1 MKRKASIRVM
11 IMVPVLL
18 LGFVSIFS
26 NVMSLTN
33 LRKVN
38 TTASTI
44 ADDYMAA
51 INELDVICQSS
62 KNIHTLALS
71 HIVAT
76 DFETMTNVISEIEA
90 QEAALD
96 QTMADY
102 NKYVTSDSTASYDKM
117 LADYK
122 SFREA
127 VMILLAQSA
136 AQKTKD
142 AYATANGLVADSSKQ
157 LSEDINDII
166 VAFRSNSDVARQNLG
181 KSYTIARFS
190 GFGVIFIS
198 ILAVIIALYIVL
210 RHVVRPVIKAEA
222 ELNEI
227 IEGINRR
234 EGDLTKR
241 ITIESNDEIGALGKG
256 INSFIEHLQ
265 NIFLTITSNSSAM
278 DKVVTDVLG
287 SVKTS
292 NSSAADLSALTEEL
306 TATMEEVADSA
317 GTINKNTEAVRNEV
331 DEMAEK
337 SREINEYSK
346 TMKEHADAME
356 QSARTTMA
364 ETNAKVEDILA
375 SLNQAIEDSQS
386 VDQVNSLTSEIM
398 SIATQTNLL
407 SLNASI
413 EAARAGAAGKGFAVV
428 ASEIGTL
435 AENSK
440 RTAGNIQEINSVV
453 VEAAHNLSSSA
464 NELVDYLQNSIL
476 PQFEKFVEDGEKY
489 KNNANYIEGVMD
501 DFSNKTEGFK
511 STFNDIAESINN
523 ITTSIEDGVRGVSS
537 AAESTQVLVSDMDN
551 ISRRMDENSRIA
563 GELDEETAKIRTGC
577 GFHENMTSRMKL

>member
-38 TTASTI
+38 KTASTI

-51 INELDVICQSS
+51 INELDTIGQTS

-71 HIVAT
+71 HIVAA
-76 DFETMTNVISEIEA
+76 DFETMTSVISAIEEE
-90 QEAALD
+90 EAVLD

-102 NKYVTSDSTASYDKM
+102 NKYVTEGSTASYDKM
-117 LADYK
+117 LTDYQ
-122 SFREA
+122 SFRDA
-127 VMILLAQSA
+127 VKVLLAQSA

-142 AYATANGLVADSSKQ
+142 AYATANGLVAESSKQ
-157 LSEDINDII
+157 LSADINEII
-166 VAFRSNSDVARQNLG
+166 EAFRGSSDAARQNLSA
-181 KSYTIARFS
+181 SYMIARLS
-190 GFGVIFIS
+190 GFAVIVIS
-198 ILAVIIALYIVL
+198 ILAVVIALYIVL

-265 NIFLTITSNSSAM
+265 NIFMTITNNSSAM
-278 DKVVTDVLG
+278 DKVVSDVLG

-317 GTINKNTEAVRNEV
+317 GTINNNTEAVRAEV
-331 DEMAEK
+331 DEMADK

-346 TMKEHADAME
+346 IMKEHADAME

-364 ETNAKVEDILA
+364 ETNAKVEDILT

-386 VDQVNSLTSEIM
+386 VDQVNSLTAEIM

-428 ASEIGTL
+428 ASEIGSL

-489 KNNANYIEGVMD
+489 KENANYIESVMN

-511 STFNDIAESINN
+511 STFSDIAESINN

-537 AAESTQVLVSDMDN
+537 AAESTQILVSDMDN

-563 GELDEETAKIRTGC
+563 GELDEETAIFAKI
-577 GFHENMTSRMKL
+577 

>member
-38 TTASTI
+38 KTASTI

-51 INELDVICQSS
+51 INELDTIGQTS

-76 DFETMTNVISEIEA
+76 DFETMTSVIYAIEEE
-90 QEAALD
+90 EAVLD

-102 NKYVTSDSTASYDKM
+102 NKYVTEGSTASYDKM
-117 LADYK
+117 LTDYQ
-122 SFREA
+122 SFRDA
-127 VMILLAQSA
+127 VKVLLAQSA

-142 AYATANGLVADSSKQ
+142 AYATANGLVAESSKQ
-157 LSEDINDII
+157 LSADINEII
-166 VAFRSNSDVARQNLG
+166 EAFRGSSDTARQNLSA
-181 KSYTIARFS
+181 SYMIARLS
-190 GFGVIFIS
+190 GFAVIVIS
-198 ILAVIIALYIVL
+198 ILAVVIALYIVL

-265 NIFLTITSNSSAM
+265 NIFMTITNNSSAM
-278 DKVVTDVLG
+278 DKVVSDVLG

-317 GTINKNTEAVRNEV
+317 GTINNNTEAVRAEV
-331 DEMAEK
+331 DEMADK

-346 TMKEHADAME
+346 IMKEHADAME
-356 QSARTTMA
+356 KSARTTMA
-364 ETNAKVEDILA
+364 ETNAKVEDILT

-386 VDQVNSLTSEIM
+386 VDQVNSLTAEIM

-428 ASEIGTL
+428 ASEIGSL

-476 PQFEKFVEDGEKY
+476 PQFEKFVDDGEKY
-489 KNNANYIEGVMD
+489 KENANYIESVMN

-511 STFNDIAESINN
+511 STFSDIAESINN

-537 AAESTQVLVSDMDN
+537 AAESTQILVSDMDN

-563 GELDEETAKIRTGC
+563 GELDEETAIFAKI
-577 GFHENMTSRMKL
+577 

>member
-51 INELDVICQSS
+51 INQLDVIGQAS

-90 QEAALD
+90 QEAELD

-563 GELDEETAKIRTGC
+563 GELDEETAIFSKI
-577 GFHENMTSRMKL
+577 